1 MAAADL
7 PTSTHKMA
15 VKAVDSQPSG
25 NQPMKA
31 EVTSNDFEPRSAPIK
46 SVGDLPK
53 KRTTFKILGVTK
65 NAPRSGSNDPLNDD
79 GDSLDDLDESHTEEI
94 SSDILDSSKNTDGDQ
109 DTPSEDTTHNL
120 TPDEIVVKEKTDIH
134 SRFKVVK
141 IETKEPF
148 RRGRW
153 ICYDFLDTPANNNA
167 DRNEIRF
174 LVDSAS
180 GNSSTTS
187 SVNFIFGVDDP
198 SKNPFLTHLL
208 PSVDGSGGPAPPVSV
223 VTVVPTLPSCGIHL
237 PTNSETFKPIQPP
250 SQPSQN
256 SGQTMRTE
264 GVSVGGGSGIPTIV
278 PLGAKIAGT
287 TIHTNPISLPT
298 SNALQAQS
306 HMSQGHQTTP
316 MSSSKTPVNP
326 TANLVTSNAPA
337 ISGPLPGTTVSNVLQ
352 GAQQSPSNPILRES
366 SNLSAPQ
373 PSKVLPSP
381 VTRANPAQS
390 VAPIIH
396 VSNVTNPSDAHGSA
410 SSVASISSIPMTVQ
424 STQQMHMAGAAGSQ
438 ATTAHPQCPLAVNS
452 HMPPGAVTP
461 VMTHQ
466 SLDSKS
472 EKSGPVLG
480 HDVVKTSGEHV
491 NVRPENI
498 QLNEVLDNDRLF
510 DTSMQAAASLSLTPL
525 TSAVSEM
532 GTPAKEGK
540 EDSGS
545 STVAIDNKI
554 EQAMDLVK
562 SHLMFAVREEV
573 EVLKEQIK
581 ELTEK
586 NNQLEYENT
595 ILRTSASPDT
605 LSKLSQPRP
614 QPPPATT
621 S

>member
-15 VKAVDSQPSG
+15 VKGVDSQPSG

-31 EVTSNDFEPRSAPIK
+31 EVTSNDFEPRQAPIK
-46 SVGDLPK
+46 SLGDLPK

-208 PSVDGSGGPAPPVSV
+208 PSLDGVGSSAPPVNV
-223 VTVVPTLPSCGIHL
+223 VAVVPSSLPSGGIHL

-256 SGQTMRTE
+256 QGQSIRSE
-264 GVSVGGGSGIPTIV
+264 GGGGSGIPTIA
-278 PLGAKIAGT
+278 PHGAKIAGT

-298 SNALQAQS
+298 SNALPAQS
-306 HMSQGHQTTP
+306 HMSQGHQATP

-326 TANLVTSNAPA
+326 TANIINVNPTVGSSSAPT
-337 ISGPLPGTTVSNVLQ
+337 ITGSLPGTTSSTTLQ
-352 GAQQSPSNPILRES
+352 GAQQSPSNPVLRES

-381 VTRANPAQS
+381 VTRANTSQS
-390 VAPIIH
+390 SAPTIH

-410 SSVASISSIPMTVQ
+410 SSIAPSSSSIPMTVQ
-424 STQQMHMAGAAGSQ
+424 STHMSSAAGGGGSQ
-438 ATTAHPQCPLAVNS
+438 ATSAHQQSPLTANS
-452 HMPPGAVTP
+452 HMQPGAVTP
-461 VMTHQ
+461 GMSHP

-472 EKSGPVLG
+472 EKSGPVLS
-480 HDVVKTSGEHV
+480 HDGVKTGGDHV

-498 QLNEVLDNDRLF
+498 KLNEVLDNDRLF

-540 EDSGS
+540 ED
-545 STVAIDNKI
+545 
-554 EQAMDLVK
+554 
-562 SHLMFAVREEV
+562 R
-573 EVLKEQIK
+573 
-581 ELTEK
+581 
-586 NNQLEYENT
+586 
-595 ILRTSASPDT
+595 
-605 LSKLSQPRP
+605 
-614 QPPPATT
+614 
-621 S
+621 